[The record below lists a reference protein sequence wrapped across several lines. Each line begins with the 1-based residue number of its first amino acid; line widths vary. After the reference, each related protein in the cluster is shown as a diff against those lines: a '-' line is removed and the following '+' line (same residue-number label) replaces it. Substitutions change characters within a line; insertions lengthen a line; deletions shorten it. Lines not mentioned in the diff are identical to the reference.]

1 MTKSKVDYN
10 CSKCPGYCC
19 TYPRI
24 VVTDKDIARLANH
37 FGISEDA
44 ARLRYTRQ
52 YEFESDDPDEYVNER
67 ILKHR
72 KDHIYKTSC
81 MFLDPEDGTE
91 FYKVSAEINLGNSG
105 GPVIDESGRLIGI
118 ATAVR
123 GAGIECDVSEEC
135 YAIGSSLGLVRPIDY
150 AKDAILQFV
159 R

>member
-1 MTKSKVDYN
+1 MPPTQQSLYNPDMTKSKVDYN
-10 CSKCPGYCC
+10 SGKCLGYCC
-19 TYPRI
+19 TYPWI

-81 MFLDPEDGTE
+81 MFLDPEARRCTIYEGRPSVCRE
-91 FYKVSAEINLGNSG
+91 FPNGKKCGYYGFLKFERKHQDDKEFIPSA
-105 GPVIDESGRLIGI
+105 
-118 ATAVR
+118 
-123 GAGIECDVSEEC
+123 
-135 YAIGSSLGLVRPIDY
+135 
-150 AKDAILQFV
+150 
-159 R
+159 

>member
-1 MTKSKVDYN
+1 MPPTQQSLYNPDMTKSKVDYN

-24 VVTDKDIARLANH
+24 VVTDKDIARLAYY

-81 MFLDPEDGTE
+81 MFLDLEARRCTIYEGRPSVCRE
-91 FYKVSAEINLGNSG
+91 FPNGKKCGYYGFLKFERKHQDDKEFIPSA
-105 GPVIDESGRLIGI
+105 
-118 ATAVR
+118 
-123 GAGIECDVSEEC
+123 
-135 YAIGSSLGLVRPIDY
+135 
-150 AKDAILQFV
+150 
-159 R
+159 

>member
-81 MFLDPEDGTE
+81 MFLDPEARRCTIYEGRPSVCRE
-91 FYKVSAEINLGNSG
+91 FPNGKKMRLLRVSQIRTQA
-105 GPVIDESGRLIGI
+105 PGRQGI
-118 ATAVR
+118 Y
-123 GAGIECDVSEEC
+123 SERLMIALC
-135 YAIGSSLGLVRPIDY
+135 NRTI
-150 AKDAILQFV
+150 
-159 R
+159 

>member
-1 MTKSKVDYN
+1 MPPTQQSLYNPDMTKSKVDYN

-72 KDHIYKTSC
+72 K
-81 MFLDPEDGTE
+81 
-91 FYKVSAEINLGNSG
+91 EI
-105 GPVIDESGRLIGI
+105 GR
-118 ATAVR
+118 AHV
-123 GAGIECDVSEEC
+123 
-135 YAIGSSLGLVRPIDY
+135 
-150 AKDAILQFV
+150 
-159 R
+159 